1 MVFMCAVSN
10 IQFYGF
16 HQKKKKKN
24 LQQCIVGLVN
34 TEATLR
40 QDPVLQ
46 GAFVCEISDKHK
58 FIKISTVVKQ
68 KTQ

>member
-16 HQKKKKKN
+16 HKKKKN

>member
-1 MVFMCAVSN
+1 MDS
-10 IQFYGF
+10 I
-16 HQKKKKKN
+16 KKKN

-46 GAFVCEISDKHK
+46 GACVCEISDKHK
-58 FIKISTVVKQ
+58 FIKISTVVKE

>member
-1 MVFMCAVSN
+1 MDS
-10 IQFYGF
+10 I
-16 HQKKKKKN
+16 KKKKRKN

-58 FIKISTVVKQ
+58 FIKISTVVKE

>member
-16 HQKKKKKN
+16 HQKKKKN

-58 FIKISTVVKQ
+58 FIKISTVVKE